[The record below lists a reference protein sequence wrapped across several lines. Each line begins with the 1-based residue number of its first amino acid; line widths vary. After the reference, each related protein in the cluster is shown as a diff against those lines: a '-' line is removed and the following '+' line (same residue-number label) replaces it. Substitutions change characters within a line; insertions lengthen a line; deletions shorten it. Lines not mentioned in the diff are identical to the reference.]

1 MGASNHIV
9 VLACAFVVGCAPSV
23 PVGLANAPVLGGATV
38 ETRVHDVIAN
48 GRDSCER
55 SAFPQGEVLRG
66 HIPPCVTKEP
76 AAGVPALLFPAQPRT
91 SSSPGY
97 PLGACPNPWSK
108 PTGAEKGMAAISLSL
123 SGELACGGPW

>member
-9 VLACAFVVGCAPSV
+9 VLACAFIVGCAPSV
-23 PVGLANAPVLGGATV
+23 QVGLANGPVLGGATV

-66 HIPPCVTKEP
+66 HVPPCVTKEP
-76 AAGVPALLFPAQPRT
+76 ATGVPALLYPARPKT
-91 SSSPGY
+91 WSSPTY
-97 PLGACPNPWSK
+97 PLAACPNPWSK
-108 PTGAEKGMAAISLSL
+108 PTGAEKAMAAISFSV
-123 SGELACGGPW
+123 SEGLACAEAW